1 MTLNPKKTSVKTTNR
16 LSTLLPATPVHG
28 KSTPLPSLSI
38 IPVVTLK
45 ESQKSE
51 SQECCSPSHPATS
64 NSLIKSEPSGSSSTE
79 IASNLVD
86 TSDIKPL
93 SGLLKDPFQQDLIP
107 VPSSTSDECFPDIPN
122 VLVTCPGLLDAEPVI
137 NLNMELEDCEV
148 GEPQTTQIPELVQDS
163 PIFSLPDHTSLL
175 ETRSDS
181 MDCVDR
187 ESANLKNIQNI
198 DIQSVL
204 ERNLLLMT
212 KNSIKRKGTQIEDV
226 PEAKRV
232 KPADIQTS
240 NKKFSPQRNEE
251 RTNSIDAIDDVLPYT
266 KCLRCFQFFKTED
279 YLTHAQ
285 TEHDYN
291 CSGCNY
297 SFPSTGQENAHI
309 ILQHRFQCTM
319 QFAKDT
325 QLTVQTDAFINAMSS
340 KVLPEE
346 SEETVSKASSKLKRK
361 NPRRKEEVNSLKRQ
375 SEAKKSSEI
384 LNHVLT
390 DHCYIPSIQIK
401 TILGPTSS
409 DTDSV
414 CSMNEYFDK
423 SEQILDKF
431 NICNIQ
437 NNVLAHDAEP
447 VMSAGIDQSPV
458 LDEIL
463 LNEINRSNRM
473 ESTISPY
480 FSSSVSQLSR
490 SNTRELSMAMGLS
503 HLPSSQPSIAENK
516 SKMPITYDSSSE
528 CNSLLLVSQSST
540 QMKKPA
546 LDPIS
551 LPEVISSPT
560 QGLSLQP
567 VDAQLGLSGQT
578 DQAQINF
585 SKELDDQ
592 DLDLSVKQNTAA
604 KVTAPENA
612 SSKAAI
618 NVKSA
623 TVAKDDAANKA
634 RANAFIN
641 AITIAIGKVRTGA
654 EIVAELKP
662 VAEANIVEEVNKAA
676 EANKVVV
683 ETINE
688 AKIPSKA
695 KTDLESKTRISN
707 RVETNPEVKE
717 SNEASGYADEIA
729 PESPLVKARIASES
743 VVETEIAFESVFE
756 DKKALDSKVEGK
768 IASDSVD
775 EGNLDPESEV
785 EAKIDSEPIVE
796 DKIAPE
802 SGFEDKITLE
812 SVVEG
817 KLDPKSVVDDKIDSE
832 PTDEDTRAPESGVVE
847 AEIAPES
854 RVKTETFS
862 ESRGK
867 TKIVAE
873 SRVETKASTE
883 SRVKTRVNSK
893 FISKPKVP
901 THKEETQ
908 KDNTRAKSSLNQPTS
923 SQADKK
929 VKLAK
934 KTLSSNSFSSS
945 ALDKKPDLSSLSSG
959 KKPDLSSSSSGKK
972 PDLSSSSSGKK
983 PDLSSSL
990 SSGKTPTGPVPELS
1004 ASVARY
1010 RNFLNVKLPSFT
1022 QLDQCDIFY

>member
-16 LSTLLPATPVHG
+16 LSTLLPATPVQG

-45 ESQKSE
+45 ESQNPE

-325 QLTVQTDAFINAMSS
+325 QLTAQTDAFINAMSS

-375 SEAKKSSEI
+375 SEAKKSSET

-437 NNVLAHDAEP
+437 NYVLAQDAEP

-972 PDLSSSSSGKK
+972 PDLSSYH
-983 PDLSSSL
+983 L
-990 SSGKTPTGPVPELS
+990 E
-1004 ASVARY
+1004 
-1010 RNFLNVKLPSFT
+1010 VKNQIYHHHYLVINP
-1022 QLDQCDIFY
+1022 QLDQYQNFLLQLQVNRIIFNLCGISRVSTRRPLQR